1 MSSKPCIKGSSI
13 SSLVEDLAKLRDAG
27 SISEVLLEQHLTA
40 DDRALLDRGANL
52 AGWYDVHSYR
62 RLAELLCEVE
72 GRRDDLLRERG
83 AAAARRLAAAGI
95 YQQMESVTRLKDVQQ
110 LDADARFQAYGR
122 TLRLVATLSGSIL
135 NFGTWVVKPDP
146 DHPDDR
152 YCIEIQGGDA
162 MPDVL
167 AITTEGFVNAMAEL
181 GTSGATGRSD
191 TWKLERRQ
199 GMLLFRMTRSPF
211 RRSPDSK

>member
-1 MSSKPCIKGSSI
+1 MSSAKPCIKGSSI
-13 SSLVEDLAKLRDAG
+13 SSLVEDISKLRDG
-27 SISEVLLEQHLTA
+27 GRVSPELLEQRLTA
-40 DDRALLDRGANL
+40 EDRVLLDRPVNL

-72 GRRDDLLRERG
+72 GRREDLLRERG
-83 AAAARRLAAAGI
+83 AAAAKRLAAAGI

-110 LDADARFQAYGR
+110 LDVDCRFQAYGR

-146 DHPDDR
+146 DHPNDR

-167 AITTEGFVNAMAEL
+167 AVTTEGFVNAMAEL
-181 GTSGATGRSD
+181 GTSGATGRKD
-191 TWKLERRQ
+191 TWRLERGD
-199 GMLLFRMTRSPF
+199 GMLRFRMTRPL
-211 RRSPDSK
+211 